1 MKSGAYESD
10 ITRFIRDLR
19 ARNPQIAEQQKKNRA
34 TWWDRP
40 QDLQLQREKIASA
53 VPQPAY
59 VYFPLPER
67 AADKPDES
75 GNKASNPSRP
85 A

>member
-1 MKSGAYESD
+1 MKSGAYESE

-19 ARNPQIAEQQKKNRA
+19 RRNPQIAEQQVKNRA

-40 QDLQLQREKIASA
+40 QDLQVQREKIEAA

-67 AADKPDES
+67 APDKPDES

>member
-1 MKSGAYESD
+1 MYESEM
-10 ITRFIRDLR
+10 TRFLRDFVR
-19 ARNPQIAEQQKKNRA
+19 KNPQVIEQQKKNRL

-40 QDLQLQREKIASA
+40 QDLETWADRGESA

-59 VYFPLPER
+59 VYFPLPR
-67 AADKPDES
+67 RGKDHDSDS
-75 GNKASNPSRP
+75 GNKLSTPSSP

>member
-1 MKSGAYESD
+1 MKSGAYQSEL
-10 ITRFIRDLR
+10 TRFIRELR
-19 ARNPQIAEQQKKNRA
+19 EKSPQIAEQQTKNRA

-40 QDLQLQREKIASA
+40 QDLQAQRESSEAT

-59 VYFPLPER
+59 VYFPLPARVE
-67 AADKPDES
+67 DKPDES
-75 GNKASNPSRP
+75 GNKLSNPSRP

>member
-1 MKSGAYESD
+1 MGYESEM
-10 ITRFIRDLR
+10 TRFLR
-19 ARNPQIAEQQKKNRA
+19 ELKRTNPQIVEQQKKNRM

-40 QDLQLQREKIASA
+40 QDLETWKERAAAS

-59 VYFPLPER
+59 VYFPLPRQEKDD
-67 AADKPDES
+67 DKDS
-75 GNKASNPSRP
+75 GNRLSTPARP

>member
-1 MKSGAYESD
+1 MYESE
-10 ITRFIRDLR
+10 ITRFIRELKQK
-19 ARNPQIAEQQKKNRA
+19 NPGIAELQRKNRA

-40 QDLQLQREKIASA
+40 QDLEVQRERAESD

-59 VYFPLPER
+59 VYFPLPVP
-67 AADKPDES
+67 DKQDDQDS
-75 GNKASNPSRP
+75 GKRLSTPSRP